1 MSGNRVFSNNTLL
14 NYNEY
19 TSQKV
24 GKSLLENIYKRGPY
38 SGDSNYTVKQN
49 IITQFFD
56 YNTFLLLSKA
66 YFNSY
71 ECCNN
76 KNFKPP
82 TTIFNATN
90 SVLCYES
97 LLSHIK
103 DCDHCC
109 NCNNIYE
116 INKCKGIKNILYPY
130 GLYFNDEINLFY
142 PDRLD
147 LNKISLCKKYPVN
160 IDNPC
165 KRPCKRRCEEP
176 CCKPKCMPCVDVY
189 YPPFLKGD
197 FNPNYR
203 YIERKNCC
211 SKLKCRDRCCC
222 RENKIFYPSQYNFHE
237 TSHENKNNA
246 FIQQNISAF
255 SNYPKN

>member
-1 MSGNRVFSNNTLL
+1 M
-14 NYNEY
+14 
-19 TSQKV
+19 
-24 GKSLLENIYKRGPY
+24 
-38 SGDSNYTVKQN
+38 
-49 IITQFFD
+49 
-56 YNTFLLLSKA
+56 
-66 YFNSY
+66 
-71 ECCNN
+71 
-76 KNFKPP
+76 
-82 TTIFNATN
+82 
-90 SVLCYES
+90 
-97 LLSHIK
+97 
-103 DCDHCC
+103 
-109 NCNNIYE
+109 YE

-147 LNKISLCKKYPVN
+147 LNKISLCKKYQFN

-176 CCKPKCMPCVDVY
+176 CCKPKCMPCVPVF
-189 YPPFLKGD
+189 YPAFLKED

-237 TSHENKNNA
+237 TTHENKNNA
-246 FIQQNISAF
+246 FIQHNISAF